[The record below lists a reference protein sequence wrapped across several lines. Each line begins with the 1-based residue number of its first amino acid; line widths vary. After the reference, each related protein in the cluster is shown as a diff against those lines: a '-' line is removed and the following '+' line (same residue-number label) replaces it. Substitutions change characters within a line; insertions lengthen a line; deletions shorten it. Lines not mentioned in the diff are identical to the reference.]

1 MEARVNRIEF
11 LKKLRIVEKAI
22 SDNKIK
28 PIISCVYIETE
39 KEGLKFYGTNLEI
52 TIITTMESEI
62 KETGKMVFQYQIVE
76 EYLKELKDEFVVLKV
91 TDTTLTIETEDSSTE
106 FSLMEAEEFP
116 KSYLSTEI
124 KDGNIIFQMK
134 SSDLVE
140 AYEKTKFS
148 ASQSTDDMRINC
160 IRMEAQNKIIKFVG
174 TDTYRLVYLE
184 KEIETEEIFSIS
196 LPLNSVD
203 AITKLLKSLDSS
215 EVVVSIGNKNIKF
228 EIDGTLV
235 VSRIIDMPYPDYEAI
250 LKNLNY
256 NKKLKITGQEFMNM
270 LKRVIIFVRNNNDSK
285 FGAIFEVKDDKMT
298 ISGSN
303 EIAKINEGAIV
314 NYDGGTLKIALNT
327 KFLIEFL
334 QNLNM
339 SETINIEFVDSN
351 GSVKVTQ
358 ENKLDYL
365 YIVMPLALREVQ

>member
-1 MEARVNRIEF
+1 MEVKVNRIEF
-11 LKKLRIVEKAI
+11 LKKLKIVEKAI

-52 TIITTMESEI
+52 TIITTMESEV

-76 EYLKELKDEFVVLKV
+76 EYLKELKDTFVVLKV

-116 KSYLSTEI
+116 KSYLSSEI
-124 KDGNIIFQMK
+124 NNGNIMFEMK
-134 SSDLVE
+134 SSELIE

-160 IRMEAQNKIIKFVG
+160 IRMEAENKIIKFVG

-184 KEIETEEIFSIS
+184 KEVETDETFSIS

-203 AITKLLKSLDSS
+203 AITKLFRSLDSS
-215 EVVVSIGNKNIKF
+215 NVVISIGNKNIKF

-235 VSRIIDMPYPDYEAI
+235 ISRIIDMPFPDYEAI

-256 NKKLKITGQEFMNM
+256 NKKLKIIGQEFMNM

-285 FGAIFEVKDDKMT
+285 FGAIFEVKDRKIT
-298 ISGSN
+298 ISGAN
-303 EIAKINEGAIV
+303 EIAKINEEAKV
-314 NYDGGTLKIALNT
+314 DYDGETLKIALNT

-334 QNLNM
+334 QNLDM
-339 SETINIEFVDSN
+339 SETINLEFVDSN
-351 GSVKVTQ
+351 GSVKITQ
-358 ENKLDYL
+358 EDKLNYL

>member
-203 AITKLLKSLDSS
+203 AITKLLKSLDNS

-358 ENKLDYL
+358 ENKMDYL